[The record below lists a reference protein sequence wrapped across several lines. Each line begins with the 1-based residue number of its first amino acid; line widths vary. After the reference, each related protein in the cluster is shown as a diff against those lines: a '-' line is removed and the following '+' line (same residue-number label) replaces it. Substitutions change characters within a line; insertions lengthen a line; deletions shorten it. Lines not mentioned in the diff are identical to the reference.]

1 MSFTYNQIWI
11 LVLGQRK
18 TIREEFMQVSE
29 IMHEGVITV
38 DMNDSIKKVAAIMKA
53 EDIGAVPVMD
63 DGIAVGFVTDRD
75 IVITCL
81 AEGYSIDGPISHAM
95 SEDLITI
102 SKESDVKEAQRLMHE
117 NKISRLLVLENEKPI
132 GIVSL
137 HDM

>member
-1 MSFTYNQIWI
+1 
-11 LVLGQRK
+11 
-18 TIREEFMQVSE
+18 MQVSE

-102 SKESDVKEAQRLMHE
+102 SKESDVREAQRLMNE